1 MDISYSFVPEQPA
14 IMMTDN
20 VGYHSSAAGVSVVPA
35 LNPAY
40 TKSSEPDHLYE
51 EFPEDV
57 TIEKETSTI
66 ESGADKGDGYYNVNN
81 ELQPEG
87 PTNDPRR
94 RENNDDKYYENNN
107 LFSEG
112 ANPTQTSDKM
122 KMKRIMKDRVEHNP
136 LDEPKRR
143 ITLTRAEMTSQ
154 DQWIWKERKTI
165 EKKTDSILDEDEYL
179 NMEGNKIVT

>member
-1 MDISYSFVPEQPA
+1 MDISYSFVPEQPV

-57 TIEKETSTI
+57 TIEKETSTS

-81 ELQPEG
+81 EVQPEG

-94 RENNDDKYYENNN
+94 RQNNDDKYYENNN
-107 LFSEG
+107 LFPEG
-112 ANPTQTSDKM
+112 ANPAQTSDKM
-122 KMKRIMKDRVEHNP
+122 EKKKISENDYVNDDLFPEGSGRTQPTGRTKKKEDNI
-136 LDEPKRR
+136 
-143 ITLTRAEMTSQ
+143 
-154 DQWIWKERKTI
+154 DQSRNDQSRSVDMERK
-165 EKKTDSILDEDEYL
+165 ENHREE
-179 NMEGNKIVT
+179 N